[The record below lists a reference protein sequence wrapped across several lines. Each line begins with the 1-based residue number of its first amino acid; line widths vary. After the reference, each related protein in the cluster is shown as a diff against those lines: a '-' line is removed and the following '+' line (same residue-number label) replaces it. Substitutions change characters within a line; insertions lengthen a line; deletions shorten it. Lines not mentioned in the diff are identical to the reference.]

1 MKKYNLIL
9 VTMLFVC
16 VSYGQKQNTH
26 IIAGNKLYR
35 EEKFDKALL
44 EYMKALEVDAGNAVA
59 NYNLGNTY
67 FRGKRYEEAAK
78 TFDNTIATDSSS
90 TMRQNGFYNK
100 GVSLSKQN
108 KLEES
113 IEAYKMAVRLNPAD
127 SNARIN
133 LQKALLELKKK
144 NPPPPPEKKEQQK
157 KKQQQNKNPQK
168 QPPESK
174 LTKKQVEQLLKALQQ
189 REQQV
194 RQKMQQRNRT
204 AGQQEKDW

>member
-1 MKKYNLIL
+1 MKKSYFILIKM
-9 VTMLFVC
+9 VVAC
-16 VSYGQKQNTH
+16 ASYAQKKNTH
-26 IIAGNKLYR
+26 LIAGNKLYK
-35 EEKFDKALL
+35 ESKYDQAIP
-44 EYMKALEVDAGNAVA
+44 EYMKALEGDADTSIA
-59 NYNLGNTY
+59 NYNLGNAY
-67 FRGKRYEEAAK
+67 FRSKKFDEAA
-78 TFDNTIATDSSS
+78 TTYDNTIASGSNN
-90 TMRQNGFYNK
+90 TMRQYGFYNK

-113 IEAYKMAVRLNPAD
+113 IDAYKMALKLDPAD
-127 SNARIN
+127 TNARVN

-157 KKQQQNKNPQK
+157 KKQQNKNPQH
-168 QPPESK
+168 QPPETK

-194 RQKMQQRNRT
+194 QQKMQQRNRS

>member
-1 MKKYNLIL
+1 MMKYYFIL
-9 VTMLFVC
+9 VLTLVAFVT
-16 VSYGQKQNTH
+16 YGQKVNTH
-26 IIAGNKLYR
+26 IIAGNKLYK
-35 EEKFDKALL
+35 EEKFDKALP
-44 EYMKALEVDAGNAVA
+44 EYMKALEVDANNPVA

-67 FRGKRYEEAAK
+67 FRSKRYEEAIK
-78 TFDNTIATDSSS
+78 TFDNTIETDSSR
-90 TMRQNGFYNK
+90 TIKQNGFYNK

-113 IEAYKMAVRLNPAD
+113 IEAYKMALKLDPAD
-127 SNARIN
+127 SNARVN

-157 KKQQQNKNPQK
+157 KKQQQNKSPQN

-194 RQKMQQRNRT
+194 QQKMQQRNRT